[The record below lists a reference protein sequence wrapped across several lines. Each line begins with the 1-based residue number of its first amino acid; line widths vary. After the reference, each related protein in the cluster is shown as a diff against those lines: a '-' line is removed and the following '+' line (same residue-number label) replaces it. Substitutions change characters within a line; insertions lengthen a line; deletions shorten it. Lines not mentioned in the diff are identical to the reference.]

1 MLKHTI
7 RFALALAICA
17 LAFGAVSN
25 AQKGGSTMNVAKIK
39 KTLDK
44 ENDPT
49 KCKGPR
55 PADRGCKI
63 YCKPCQVA
71 VCEAASGNTNAS
83 NIWTA
88 NATPSRRSMEAVSAS
103 WNPVAVVPPDAR
115 NVSRNKAPLTPRS
128 TLFGLP
134 LDLSTTI
141 FCKRSLSQ
149 KGAYL

>member
-1 MLKHTI
+1 
-7 RFALALAICA
+7 LALAICA

-63 YCKPCQVA
+63 YCKPRQVA
-71 VCEAASGNTNAS
+71 VCEAGKWKYERIEYLDGECDPKPSLDGGSFCIVEPGSGCPA
-83 NIWTA
+83 
-88 NATPSRRSMEAVSAS
+88 
-103 WNPVAVVPPDAR
+103 
-115 NVSRNKAPLTPRS
+115 
-128 TLFGLP
+128 G
-134 LDLSTTI
+134 
-141 FCKRSLSQ
+141 CQ
-149 KGAYL
+149 KCFPK